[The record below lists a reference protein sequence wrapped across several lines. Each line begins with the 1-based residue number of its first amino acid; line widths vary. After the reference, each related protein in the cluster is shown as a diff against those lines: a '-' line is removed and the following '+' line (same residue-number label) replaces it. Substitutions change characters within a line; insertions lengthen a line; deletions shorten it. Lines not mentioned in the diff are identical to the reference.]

1 MTAGYAQ
8 FLETGHRPP
17 WKPGSIADRAVQP
30 YWQEGKA
37 RMWRGDARDLPL
49 PTESV
54 GLVVTSPPY
63 NAKMRYHGYR
73 DWLTWAEYWDGLI
86 VPSLAEMYRVLVPG
100 GRVCINFANILR
112 YKPVETHKG
121 PAKER
126 GKPRPFD
133 APLWGTLTDAVIWP
147 ALEAA
152 GFLPRER
159 ITWIKGGDTDEL
171 VAPSTAWGSWASPS
185 NPVIRAVA
193 EPVFVASKGTYDR
206 YSGVPSAIDPDRFML
221 LTRNVWMIPQEAHAY
236 NPFPARF
243 PVELAR
249 RCIELY
255 SYRYDTVLDPFAGS
269 GTTLVAA
276 RELERIGAGVE
287 ISEQAVRLARGR
299 YWEGVRISERR

>member
-1 MTAGYAQ
+1 MVAGYAPG
-8 FLETGHRPP
+8 LEVGRRLQRAPGRPY
-17 WKPGSIADRAVQP
+17 AP
-30 YWQEGKA
+30 YWQVGTA
-37 RMWRGDARDLPL
+37 RMWCGDARNLPL
-49 PTESV
+49 PSESV

-86 VPSLAEMYRVLVPG
+86 VPSLHEMYRVLVPG
-100 GRVCINFANILR
+100 GRVCLNLANILR
-112 YKPVETHKG
+112 YKPEAEHKG

-133 APLWGTLTDAVIWP
+133 APLWGTLTDTVIWP
-147 ALEAA
+147 ALTAA

-159 ITWIKGGDTDEL
+159 ITWIKGDDTAEL
-171 VAPSTAWGSWASPS
+171 VAPSTAWGSWCSPS

-206 YSGVPSAIDPDRFML
+206 YSGVPSTLEPDRYML
-221 LTRNVWMIPQEAHAY
+221 LTRNVWAIPQEPHTS

-255 SYRYDTVLDPFAGS
+255 SYRYDTVLDPYAGS
-269 GTTLVAA
+269 GTVLVAA
-276 RELERIGAGVE
+276 QELGRTPAGVE
-287 ISEQAVRLARGR
+287 ISEHAVRLARGR
-299 YWEGVRISERR
+299 MRG